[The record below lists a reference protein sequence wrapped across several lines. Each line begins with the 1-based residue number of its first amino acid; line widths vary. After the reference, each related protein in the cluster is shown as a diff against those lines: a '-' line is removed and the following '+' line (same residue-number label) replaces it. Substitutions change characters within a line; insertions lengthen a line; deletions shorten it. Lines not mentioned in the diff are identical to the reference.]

1 MTSGIDK
8 RGPQEIGPPATPAD
22 EAGIEELLRQVGARD
37 EPSADMMR
45 EVEASVHAEWQT
57 MVQQRRR
64 KRVFMTLSIAAS
76 AVLAIGAA
84 ILGVRYLEP
93 AAAIQVAQ
101 ITRIDGHLLMRPQS
115 QAAREIV
122 VAQSV
127 STGETIQTD
136 DRSRAAMQLGDG
148 VSLRLDHDTIV
159 KVVSADE
166 LVLTAGALYVD
177 SGVDS
182 QARNPQAL
190 TIRTDAGSVRHVG
203 TQYQVRTHA
212 DEMEVSVREGRVMIA
227 NAAGTSSGVAGER
240 IRVTPRGEIV
250 RSTVPAHDPSWRW
263 AAHAAPLFDINEHT
277 FAAFAEWVARE
288 TGRKVVY
295 ESNEAQRAANEVMLR
310 GSIAGLDPD
319 TALSAVLSTT
329 QLRRY
334 ETKDD
339 LIGIALASD

>member
-8 RGPQEIGPPATPAD
+8 RGPQDTGPHATPAD

-37 EPSADMMR
+37 EPAADMMR
-45 EVEASVHAEWQT
+45 EVEAAVHAEWQN
-57 MVQQRRR
+57 MLQERRR
-64 KRVFMTLSIAAS
+64 RRVYMTMGVAAS

-84 ILGVRYLEP
+84 VLGVRYLEP
-93 AAAIQVAQ
+93 TTPIQVAQ
-101 ITRIDGHLLMRPQS
+101 ITRIDGHLLVRPES
-115 QAAREIV
+115 QAAREIA
-122 VAQSV
+122 VAQGV

-136 DRSRAAMQLGDG
+136 DRSRAAMQFGDG

-159 KVVSADE
+159 KVASANE

-177 SGVDS
+177 S
-182 QARNPQAL
+182 QAQNPQAL
-190 TIRTDAGSVRHVG
+190 TVRTDAGSVRHVG

-212 DEMEVSVREGRVMIA
+212 DEMEVSVREGRVEIA

-263 AAHAAPLFDINEHT
+263 AAHTAPLFDINERT
-277 FAAFAEWVARE
+277 FAAFAEWVGRE

-295 ESNEAQRAANEVMLR
+295 ASNDAQRTANQVTLR

-319 TALSAVLSTT
+319 TALNAVLSTT

-334 ETKDD
+334 ETKDE